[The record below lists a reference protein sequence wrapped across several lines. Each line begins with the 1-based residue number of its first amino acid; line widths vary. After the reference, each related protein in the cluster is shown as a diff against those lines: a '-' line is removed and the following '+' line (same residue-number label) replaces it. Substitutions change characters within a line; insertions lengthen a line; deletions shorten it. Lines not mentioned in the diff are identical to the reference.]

1 MAFGRS
7 ARTGAGGGV
16 GIQAVRKSD
25 ARVAAGIVAVAG
37 AALLALA
44 ARLAAADAPKVAG
57 VAGLAGAA
65 LLALGLLTRKGAPVT
80 AGLALV
86 GAGYGLSLVGKGL
99 DPWACLFA
107 GGLVAVAELAYWA
120 LEPGAAVRIGRA
132 ATARRA
138 VLSGS
143 IALAAVLIGA
153 LLLAVVSAPVRGG
166 AALGVLGVT
175 AIAAILAVAVGLM
188 RSLRDSNR

>member
-1 MAFGRS
+1 
-7 ARTGAGGGV
+7 
-16 GIQAVRKSD
+16 
-25 ARVAAGIVAVAG
+25 VAG

-44 ARLAAADAPKVAG
+44 ARLAAADAPKAAG

-65 LLALGLLTRKGAPVT
+65 VLAAGLVVRRGALVT

-86 GAGYGLSLVGKGL
+86 GTAYGLSLVGKGL
-99 DPWACLFA
+99 DPAASLFA
-107 GGLVAVAELAYWA
+107 GGLVAVAELAFWS
-120 LEPGAAVRIGRA
+120 LEPGAPVRIGRA

-138 VLSGS
+138 LLSAA
-143 IALAAVLIGA
+143 IALAAVFVAA
-153 LLLAVVSAPVRGG
+153 LLLSVVSAPVRGG

-188 RSLRDSNR
+188 RSLHDRNR